1 MIKFAST
8 GGLIVFS
15 ILTIGIMWTI
25 ISIEIVDSKKEIGIL
40 RSIGLS
46 GNKVSLIFIIQTL
59 FVNILSYLASI
70 PIAYYVINLF
80 GSNIMDGLGEIHLSM
95 YTLTYRSPLIL
106 AIFILIITLFSTI
119 LPLIKIMRRK
129 IIDVINERDN

>member
-8 GGLIVFS
+8 GGLIVFT

-46 GNKVSLIFIIQTL
+46 GKKVSLIFIIQTL
-59 FVNILSYLASI
+59 FINVLSYLGSI
-70 PIAYYVINLF
+70 PIAYYIINAF
-80 GSNIMDGLGEIHLSM
+80 GANIKDGLGEINLSM
-95 YTLTYRSPLIL
+95 YSLTYRSPLAL
-106 AIFILIITLFSTI
+106 AAFVLLITLFSTI
-119 LPLIKIMRRK
+119 LPLLKIMRKK